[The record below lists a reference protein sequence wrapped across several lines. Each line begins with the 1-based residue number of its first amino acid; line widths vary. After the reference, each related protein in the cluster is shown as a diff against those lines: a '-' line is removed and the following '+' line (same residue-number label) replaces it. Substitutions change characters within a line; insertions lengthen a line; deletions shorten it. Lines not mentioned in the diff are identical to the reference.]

1 MRRSVRTL
9 QYDEIPRK
17 YESLLTLGHLNNMNL
32 LYQNF
37 KIGKGAEAL
46 VDSITLVNQCEVFK
60 QAYRDSKY
68 NYMLN
73 FVKTKMIE
81 Y

>member
-1 MRRSVRTL
+1 
-9 QYDEIPRK
+9 
-17 YESLLTLGHLNNMNL
+17 MNL
-32 LYQNF
+32 LYQNY
-37 KIGKGAEAL
+37 KIVKGVEAM
-46 VDSITLVNQCEVFK
+46 VDNITVVNQCEVFK
-60 QAYRDSKY
+60 QAYRESKY

>member
-1 MRRSVRTL
+1 M
-9 QYDEIPRK
+9 
-17 YESLLTLGHLNNMNL
+17 LGHLNNMNL
-32 LYQNF
+32 LYQNY
-37 KIGKGAEAL
+37 KIVKGAEAM
-46 VDSITLVNQCEVFK
+46 VDSITVVNQCEVFK
-60 QAYRDSKY
+60 QAYRESKY

>member
-1 MRRSVRTL
+1 M
-9 QYDEIPRK
+9 
-17 YESLLTLGHLNNMNL
+17 LGHLNNMNL
-32 LYQNF
+32 LYQNY
-37 KIGKGAEAL
+37 KIVKGVEAM
-46 VDSITLVNQCEVFK
+46 VDNITVVNQCEVFK
-60 QAYRDSKY
+60 QAYRESKY

>member
-1 MRRSVRTL
+1 M
-9 QYDEIPRK
+9 
-17 YESLLTLGHLNNMNL
+17 LGHLNNMNL
-32 LYQNF
+32 LYQNY
-37 KIGKGAEAL
+37 KIGKGAEAM
-46 VDSITLVNQCEVFK
+46 VDNITVVNQWEVFK
-60 QAYRDSKY
+60 QAYRDRKY